1 MPFEPGGNLLALQL
15 LGTLLVL
22 VGMFGWGELAA
33 APFRW
38 SRPRHWGSTLALG
51 VGACVTVGG
60 LLAWA
65 EVISIKTN
73 AAVVAI
79 GVVAFGAANGARLLR
94 RRAAAGDA
102 TPAASPG
109 GQIRLDPLELALHAA
124 AIAYLVVTALGATR
138 PFWVDVHDDLPAYF
152 EFPKRLLETGTFLEP
167 MSSRRIATMGGA
179 AYLQSLLYPLWGPAA
194 VPLVDIGLGQL
205 LAWSAALALRPPG
218 VGRAARAVRLIA
230 PIFVLWLASALM
242 LYNHAPMRLA
252 FGLVVALLGAT
263 VAFGRGGARSGESA
277 NGWDSARSGDF
288 ALLAATGA
296 ALVSLRNSF
305 IGFAM
310 IVACGWVV
318 LGLARRDRRLAL
330 GAAAAG
336 GAMVALLLP
345 YFVVSWR
352 SSRTP
357 FYPLLEGTFRH
368 GAFSPPLA
376 FSGKVAFVG
385 DALLRTGV
393 PWIAVIAIGAWL
405 IGWRT
410 RGAAVGVVA
419 AIATSAVTAFGLTG
433 FDSYNLFRY
442 SAPMLDGALAFAACQ
457 GGTVLAEGLVRG
469 RAALAVPIGTAVALA
484 VAVSLP
490 LHLVLY
496 ESEEGFWRPYEAW
509 RATAAFG
516 EAAAQALREPFTP
529 FASAG
534 SEVYAAAQE
543 TIPRGSSVA
552 AAVARPYLW
561 NLARQRIDSIDIPG
575 VASAPPGLPYLEGPE
590 ALVAYLRG
598 LGYDFFAFTPPAFPG
613 CLYDGSR
620 WALLA
625 SGGFPMW
632 RDLGR
637 RVIDFQ
643 SNAEALAVDHPVVF
657 ASAEIVVLD
666 LR

>member
-1 MPFEPGGNLLALQL
+1 MPFELGGTLLGPQL
-15 LGTLLVL
+15 VGTLLVVVAL
-22 VGMFGWGELAA
+22 LGWGELAA

-79 GVVAFGAANGARLLR
+79 GVVAFGAANGARLVR

-179 AYLQSLLYPLWGPAA
+179 AYLQSLVYPLWGPAA

-218 VGRAARAVRLIA
+218 VGRGARAVRLLA
-230 PIFVLWLASALM
+230 PIFVLWLASALT
-242 LYNHAPMRLA
+242 LDNHAPMRLA

-263 VAFGRGGARSGESA
+263 VAFGRGGARSG
-277 NGWDSARSGDF
+277 DF

-310 IVACGWVV
+310 VVTFGWIV

-330 GAAAAG
+330 GATAAG

-376 FSGKVAFVG
+376 FSGKLAFVG

-442 SAPMLDGALAFAACQ
+442 SAPMLDGALAFAACL
-457 GGTVLAEGLVRG
+457 GGTVLSDGLARG
-469 RAALAVPIGTAVALA
+469 RALGVVTIGTAMALA

-490 LHLVLY
+490 LHLVIY
-496 ESEEGFWRPYEAW
+496 DREVEVWRPRETL
-509 RATAAFG
+509 RATVAFAD
-516 EAAAQALREPFTP
+516 AAAQALREPFTP

-575 VASAPPGLPYLEGPE
+575 VASAPPGLPHLEGPE